1 MKNTAPCIKISF
13 SSPKSPK
20 VSSVFCLK
28 NMTHPVCIAYPPSAI
43 RHFRGPLKSPYYNC
57 KEESSSICS
66 VRGPIKIIYGRDWAY
81 IIRLIIE
88 YYIFSVR
95 ITLLRHCC
103 SFLCCVRRDSS
114 TLNRAHCRVMFQT

>member
-43 RHFRGPLKSPYYNC
+43 RHFRGPLKSPFYNC

-66 VRGPIKIIYGRDWAY
+66 VKGPIKNIYGRDWAY

-88 YYIFSVR
+88 YYIEYYFLCSYHL
-95 ITLLRHCC
+95 IKTLL
-103 SFLCCVRRDSS
+103 FLFVLCEKTQLDLKQSP
-114 TLNRAHCRVMFQT
+114 L